1 MYRNDV
7 LEKSKKKRNW
17 FFNYFFYYFYYFPCP
32 THPARCAPYS
42 VQGRLYT
49 VSPSSTA
56 FFNCSIEEAIGANI
70 RLTTSSR
77 GTHGEPGT
85 KATLGNDA

>member
-1 MYRNDV
+1 MTQCIETTHWKNQRRRGIV
-7 LEKSKKKRNW
+7 
-17 FFNYFFYYFYYFPCP
+17 FFVFFYYFPCP
-32 THPARCAPYS
+32 THPARCAPCS

-85 KATLGNDA
+85 TATLGNDA